1 VKKIKLI
8 TSFEMKVKY
17 FPTPTI
23 IEAAQSLYS
32 GQNVKEISRSHA
44 GAENLTETTNAVIS
58 AIKEAQTTNSK
69 DHLFHNRCSWCR
81 KNFGRLKI
89 LCITGN
95 LKQMKKN

>member
-1 VKKIKLI
+1 LNE
-8 TSFEMKVKY
+8 SKY

-69 DHLFHNRCSWCR
+69 IICFITGVPGAGKTLAGLNIVHNREFKTNE
-81 KNFGRLKI
+81 KN
-89 LCITGN
+89 
-95 LKQMKKN
+95 